1 MKVKPKKIM
10 PQSVRDEILCFLANC
25 GIKTKIMLAVLLF
38 NAITEVIQI
47 ILWLLMLTH

>member
-25 GIKTKIMLAVLLF
+25 GTKTKLILAILLF
-38 NAITEVIQI
+38 NALTELLQI
-47 ILWLLMLTH
+47 ILWLLMLIR